1 MKSTIAQF
9 AILIFLSA
17 ATSGCL
23 AGSAASA
30 APQNALKS
38 TSASAEQAPNQ
49 LRDFQTKLIKT
60 AFEVATAIP
69 LKPHIKSRSL
79 AQRRVVQTLLEL
91 ENPDRAIRLTEQ
103 IKNWHRGAAHAEV
116 AVFLAERGHR
126 QAALEQLAHAEQIAR
141 AIDTWHKDRIL
152 AHMAQALEHMEMPTG
167 MEELTEGI
175 AEHEAAKIHRTR
187 SKVTKSE
194 QYDAQLASLNELL
207 GETDFDVKRQ
217 GLLGASALF
226 DTFYADPQRRVEIE
240 KSIRTAAKELP
251 PTLKI
256 ELFLELANA
265 AVEHDDETAAV
276 RLVRECRELFENS
289 AWRPR
294 FGIPVS
300 ARIAKAAHRSGDNET
315 AKSLV
320 KQAENEYKLKGEEIT
335 NIYRAE
341 TLIPLAE
348 ALRLTDGVNAALAVY
363 RQALDAAFVNPNSR
377 PRAEDLSAICLSMA
391 KAGVKPPESMWK
403 RLDEKQNQL
412 GSPW

>member
-30 APQNALKS
+30 EPQNALKR
-38 TSASAEQAPNQ
+38 TSASAEQTAPQ
-49 LRDFQTKLIKT
+49 LHDFQIKLIET

-116 AVFLAERGHR
+116 AAFLAKRGDRH
-126 QAALEQLAHAEQIAR
+126 AAMEQLAHAEKIAR

-152 AHMAQALEHMEMPTG
+152 AHMAQALEHMETPTG
-167 MEELTEGI
+167 MKDLTEGI

-187 SKVTKSE
+187 STLTKPE
-194 QYDAQLASLNELL
+194 QYAAQLTSLNELL

-265 AVEHDDETAAV
+265 AVEHGDEVAAV

-300 ARIAKAAHRSGDNET
+300 ARIAKAAHRSGDEET
-315 AKSLV
+315 AALLIE
-320 KQAENEYKLKGEEIT
+320 QAQTEYERRGDEIV

-341 TLIPLAE
+341 ALLPLAE
-348 ALRLTDGVNAALAVY
+348 AVRTADGPKAALAVY
-363 RQALDAAFVNPNSR
+363 RQAMDAAFVNPNSR